1 MCGDTT
7 TIKRGIML
15 GKGNRPIDMQTSW
28 HDWEV
33 YGDKSTWQKSLYRQV
48 NMIE

>member
-1 MCGDTT
+1 
-7 TIKRGIML
+7 ML
-15 GKGNRPIDMQTSW
+15 GKGGRPLYMQASR